1 MKQVNNPYDAFDKW
15 THEEELNEHELF
27 LILTHD
33 WTEDVDYFEQGG
45 FLMTFTQYHNMVD
58 ILTDY
63 ASSLC
68 EYWEDAHDDYG
79 DNPYNWGYILDGH
92 YVAFGYTGVAGKWW
106 TVNKAV
112 PGIVLADVK

>member
-1 MKQVNNPYDAFDKW
+1 MKQANNSYDAFDKW
-15 THEEELNEHELF
+15 TRCEELNEHELF

-33 WTEDVDYFEQGG
+33 QAEDVDYFEQGE

-58 ILTDY
+58 ILVDAV
-63 ASSLC
+63 ASQC
-68 EYWEDAHDDYG
+68 EYWDDSDDDEG
-79 DNPYNWGYILDGH
+79 IFNWGYILDGH

-112 PGIVLADVK
+112 PGIALS